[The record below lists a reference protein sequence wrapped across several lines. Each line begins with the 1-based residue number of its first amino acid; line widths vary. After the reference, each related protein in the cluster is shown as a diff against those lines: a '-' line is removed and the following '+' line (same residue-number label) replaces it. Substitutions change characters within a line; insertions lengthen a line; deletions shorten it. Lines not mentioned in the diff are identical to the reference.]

1 MDFVSIGTSAILSAL
16 LFIALEFTIIL
27 PLFRR
32 IVTDAVNK
40 MVNEQLI
47 PSISHFVDDKVND
60 LSVGLTK
67 SLMGK
72 IRGMLGGRQKGVN
85 SLIAK
90 LSDPDLDPDD
100 IDLDSYEPSTIDKLV
115 SIADNLAPVLQNSLL
130 QRREQNGNKENQKES
145 SSSQNKDGLQNLQEA
160 LQQAQIRS

>member
-27 PLFRR
+27 PLFKR

-60 LSVGLTK
+60 LSTGLTK